1 MESAIE
7 QMRGS
12 YPRAVSEQ
20 TTATDEKPAALGPG
34 SQSAYHEAANAYRRE
49 HLLNLTPVQ
58 VIKKLYD
65 VAIMACKKND
75 AHLAQRAITQLMLG
89 LNFEYE
95 EMAVGLYGLYQYAK
109 ECIRKGDCA
118 AAAGVLE
125 ELRAAWEMAF
135 KL

>member
-7 QMRGS
+7 LMRGA
-12 YPRAVSEQ
+12 YPKGVSDQSTVVE
-20 TTATDEKPAALGPG
+20 EGPAALGPG
-34 SQSAYHEAANAYRRE
+34 GQGAYHEAANAYRRE

-58 VIKKLYD
+58 VVKKLYD

-75 AHLAQRAITQLMLG
+75 AHLAQRAVTQLMLG

-95 EMAVGLYGLYQYAK
+95 EMAVGLYGLYQYSK
-109 ECIRKGDCA
+109 DCIRKGDCT

-125 ELRAAWEMAF
+125 ELRTAWVQAF